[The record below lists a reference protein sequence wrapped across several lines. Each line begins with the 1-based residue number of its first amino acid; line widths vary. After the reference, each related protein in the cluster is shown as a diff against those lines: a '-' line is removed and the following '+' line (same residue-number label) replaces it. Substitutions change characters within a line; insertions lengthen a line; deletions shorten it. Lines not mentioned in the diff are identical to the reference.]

1 MAERLRPAAALSLVC
16 YAVGLP
22 VAFLTILLKH
32 RPHICKD
39 QALRTVGQGATEAT
53 NPYFHIRT
61 RYQELY
67 RCVCVWTLWSCC

>member
-1 MAERLRPAAALSLVC
+1 MERLRPAAVLSLVC

-22 VAFLTILLKH
+22 VTFMVILVKH
-32 RPHICKD
+32 RREIAKD
-39 QALRTVGQGATEAT
+39 QALRVADLGATEAT

-67 RCVCVWTLWSCC
+67 R

>member
-1 MAERLRPAAALSLVC
+1 VAEQLRPAAALSLVV

-22 VAFLTILLKH
+22 AAFLTILLKH
-32 RPHICKD
+32 RKSICAD
-39 QALRTVGQGATEAT
+39 QALRVAGQGATEAT

-67 RCVCVWTLWSCC
+67 RWGVIGMPHAV